1 MSLAG
6 SNGKSGAAAS
16 REISLACQQTM
27 QARIRVRDRHGSC
40 PKQTVVLT
48 IQFSSMEHHAFHV
61 PYLLDTTPEAAFHGQ
76 AVKTVVYLRV
86 STTQQVLGPE
96 ARTPEGLAGRL
107 TARWQGGR
115 NPALPRTG
123 RFQDRH
129 RQVWTC
135 PVPPSTAHEHPR
147 AQAEPLACIST
158 RILSVPCQG
167 FASPLRA
174 LDCSGPIRGA
184 TLFTRGRGGGP
195 WGART
200 GCQGDGLANAGR
212 HQPKVATPR
221 PRYLVRAGLV
231 PRRARAS
238 RGRCPPVARGC
249 SPQRGGS

>member
-1 MSLAG
+1 
-6 SNGKSGAAAS
+6 
-16 REISLACQQTM
+16 
-27 QARIRVRDRHGSC
+27 
-40 PKQTVVLT
+40 
-48 IQFSSMEHHAFHV
+48 MEHHAFHV

-158 RILSVPCQG
+158 RILSVPYFRTFSLG
-167 FASPLRA
+167 SDIRR
-174 LDCSGPIRGA
+174 PIVDPFLCACYHAPMSACEHAR
-184 TLFTRGRGGGP
+184 LP
-195 WGART
+195 KART
-200 GCQGDGLANAGR
+200 GSAQ
-212 HQPKVATPR
+212 TPSFH
-221 PRYLVRAGLV
+221 PWQ
-231 PRRARAS
+231 S
-238 RGRCPPVARGC
+238 K
-249 SPQRGGS
+249 

>member
-158 RILSVPCQG
+158 RILSVPLCGQSRHLRRQRG
-167 FASPLRA
+167 DRTASAQLWA
-174 LDCSGPIRGA
+174 RGA
-184 TLFTRGRGGGP
+184 DLSADRPLDLAKLLLDPANIRPCHTRS
-195 WGART
+195 AR
-200 GCQGDGLANAGR
+200 
-212 HQPKVATPR
+212 
-221 PRYLVRAGLV
+221 
-231 PRRARAS
+231 
-238 RGRCPPVARGC
+238 RCC
-249 SPQRGGS
+249 SAEMTQEAELHCNTKPIHTIDC

>member
-1 MSLAG
+1 MS
-6 SNGKSGAAAS
+6 
-16 REISLACQQTM
+16 
-27 QARIRVRDRHGSC
+27 
-40 PKQTVVLT
+40 VLT
-48 IQFSSMEHHAFHV
+48 IQFSSMEHDAFYV

-76 AVKTVVYLRV
+76 AVKTVAYLRV

-158 RILSVPCQG
+158 RILSVP
-167 FASPLRA
+167 
-174 LDCSGPIRGA
+174 
-184 TLFTRGRGGGP
+184 
-195 WGART
+195 
-200 GCQGDGLANAGR
+200 
-212 HQPKVATPR
+212 
-221 PRYLVRAGLV
+221 
-231 PRRARAS
+231 
-238 RGRCPPVARGC
+238 
-249 SPQRGGS
+249 

>member
-16 REISLACQQTM
+16 RKISLACQQTM

-158 RILSVPCQG
+158 RILSVP
-167 FASPLRA
+167 SRA
-174 LDCSGPIRGA
+174 
-184 TLFTRGRGGGP
+184 
-195 WGART
+195 GARIET
-200 GCQGDGLANAGR
+200 CLPLALQMHQPLAGR
-212 HQPKVATPR
+212 
-221 PRYLVRAGLV
+221 
-231 PRRARAS
+231 
-238 RGRCPPVARGC
+238 PPC
-249 SPQRGGS
+249 GGAD

>member
-61 PYLLDTTPEAAFHGQ
+61 PYLLDTTPEAAFYGQ
-76 AVKTVVYLRV
+76 AVKTVAYLRV

-129 RQVWTC
+129 RQVWAC

-147 AQAEPLACIST
+147 AQAEPLACVGSGTGAVARQDLACLYPGFPPACPSSRVRGSVSSSRHFVRSMRISLT
-158 RILSVPCQG
+158 ARSCTFRDKIYGTYLVG
-167 FASPLRA
+167 AAFAIGYSTASDRSL
-174 LDCSGPIRGA
+174 G
-184 TLFTRGRGGGP
+184 T
-195 WGART
+195 
-200 GCQGDGLANAGR
+200 
-212 HQPKVATPR
+212 TPR
-221 PRYLVRAGLV
+221 PFSLPLAV
-231 PRRARAS
+231 
-238 RGRCPPVARGC
+238 
-249 SPQRGGS
+249 

>member
-1 MSLAG
+1 MRYHWIG
-6 SNGKSGAAAS
+6 NRRTGKDQG
-16 REISLACQQTM
+16 RRP
-27 QARIRVRDRHGSC
+27 ARFC

-48 IQFSSMEHHAFHV
+48 IQFSSMEHDAFHV

-76 AVKTVVYLRV
+76 AVKTVAYLRV

-129 RQVWTC
+129 RQVWAC

-158 RILSVPCQG
+158 RILSVPYHRRTSGAKCWPWRG
-167 FASPLRA
+167 PRMTAWTCRWEMAKWPDSLRA
-174 LDCSGPIRGA
+174 
-184 TLFTRGRGGGP
+184 
-195 WGART
+195 
-200 GCQGDGLANAGR
+200 
-212 HQPKVATPR
+212 
-221 PRYLVRAGLV
+221 
-231 PRRARAS
+231 
-238 RGRCPPVARGC
+238 
-249 SPQRGGS
+249 

>member
-1 MSLAG
+1 
-6 SNGKSGAAAS
+6 
-16 REISLACQQTM
+16 
-27 QARIRVRDRHGSC
+27 
-40 PKQTVVLT
+40 
-48 IQFSSMEHHAFHV
+48 MEHHAFHV

-158 RILSVPCQG
+158 RILSVPLLGKSAEHTHERDLVRETQLIVVAPTPGDLASVGREKGGIANQAGAGNVRVGDRHGSVRNKRSFLSTPSYDSSVSNRGGKVVDVDQCQG
-167 FASPLRA
+167 RSKIRPLGRSKSRPSQGEDSFLKA
-174 LDCSGPIRGA
+174 AVSGAGA
-184 TLFTRGRGGGP
+184 KLGGRLL
-195 WGART
+195 R
-200 GCQGDGLANAGR
+200 
-212 HQPKVATPR
+212 R
-221 PRYLVRAGLV
+221 PRT
-231 PRRARAS
+231 
-238 RGRCPPVARGC
+238 
-249 SPQRGGS
+249 

>member
-147 AQAEPLACIST
+147 AQAEPLACIPT
-158 RILSVPCQG
+158 RILSVPYPRERDAHG
-167 FASPLRA
+167 HNGNHFPAHASSQSVRSILSRPL
-174 LDCSGPIRGA
+174 SKIGPGLRSAASDASQLLLIRLFQQA
-184 TLFTRGRGGGP
+184 TT
-195 WGART
+195 
-200 GCQGDGLANAGR
+200 DG
-212 HQPKVATPR
+212 VW
-221 PRYLVRAGLV
+221 
-231 PRRARAS
+231 
-238 RGRCPPVARGC
+238 C
-249 SPQRGGS
+249 

>member
-1 MSLAG
+1 
-6 SNGKSGAAAS
+6 
-16 REISLACQQTM
+16 
-27 QARIRVRDRHGSC
+27 
-40 PKQTVVLT
+40 
-48 IQFSSMEHHAFHV
+48 MEHHAFHV

-147 AQAEPLACIST
+147 AQAELLACIST
-158 RILSVPCQG
+158 RIL
-167 FASPLRA
+167 
-174 LDCSGPIRGA
+174 
-184 TLFTRGRGGGP
+184 
-195 WGART
+195 
-200 GCQGDGLANAGR
+200 
-212 HQPKVATPR
+212 
-221 PRYLVRAGLV
+221 LV
-231 PRRARAS
+231 PSDLLYPVLAYLPVVIPQQCCDSPIAITPVLRPQFHHRSGQLAGIDARS
-238 RGRCPPVARGC
+238 ARNLYEC
-249 SPQRGGS
+249 SMLA

>member
-1 MSLAG
+1 MRSPWPA
-6 SNGKSGAAAS
+6 SSGGG
-16 REISLACQQTM
+16 RG
-27 QARIRVRDRHGSC
+27 RRPDRHC

-76 AVKTVVYLRV
+76 AVKTVAYLRV

-115 NPALPRTG
+115 NSALHRTG

-129 RQVWTC
+129 RQVWAC

-158 RILSVPCQG
+158 RILSVPSDGKDTCPG
-167 FASPLRA
+167 RW
-174 LDCSGPIRGA
+174 
-184 TLFTRGRGGGP
+184 RGR
-195 WGART
+195 T
-200 GCQGDGLANAGR
+200 GR
-212 HQPKVATPR
+212 
-221 PRYLVRAGLV
+221 
-231 PRRARAS
+231 RAS
-238 RGRCPPVARGC
+238 RQVPRTTGGGESRCKP
-249 SPQRGGS
+249 

>member
-1 MSLAG
+1 
-6 SNGKSGAAAS
+6 
-16 REISLACQQTM
+16 M

-107 TARWQGGR
+107 TARWQAGR

-158 RILSVPCQG
+158 RILSVPSNRRCDPTESSL
-167 FASPLRA
+167 FNIYRTFPLRA
-174 LDCSGPIRGA
+174 PLRLSWPTLYRQFGVDPAKASDKRTVQNFRSEVLQELVKIKLAWPKLNYSTAKSLLIQGSAHIRVEIQHK
-184 TLFTRGRGGGP
+184 GGP
-195 WGART
+195 SLG
-200 GCQGDGLANAGR
+200 
-212 HQPKVATPR
+212 V
-221 PRYLVRAGLV
+221 
-231 PRRARAS
+231 
-238 RGRCPPVARGC
+238 
-249 SPQRGGS
+249 SPERSCGSG

>member
-1 MSLAG
+1 
-6 SNGKSGAAAS
+6 
-16 REISLACQQTM
+16 
-27 QARIRVRDRHGSC
+27 
-40 PKQTVVLT
+40 
-48 IQFSSMEHHAFHV
+48 MEHDAFYV

-158 RILSVPCQG
+158 RILSVPLVETRPILQVLDLDRSTPQG
-167 FASPLRA
+167 LNLGFQRERVYRAERGKELPEALR
-174 LDCSGPIRGA
+174 SQS
-184 TLFTRGRGGGP
+184 TKV
-195 WGART
+195 
-200 GCQGDGLANAGR
+200 QGDGDLGTVGAECLPCPYVFTLDATQRDRLA
-212 HQPKVATPR
+212 K
-221 PRYLVRAGLV
+221 
-231 PRRARAS
+231 
-238 RGRCPPVARGC
+238 
-249 SPQRGGS
+249 

>member
-129 RQVWTC
+129 RQVWAC

-158 RILSVPCQG
+158 RILSVP
-167 FASPLRA
+167 LER
-174 LDCSGPIRGA
+174 DRDRDRE
-184 TLFTRGRGGGP
+184 LFDLPNKAHKNGNP
-195 WGART
+195 
-200 GCQGDGLANAGR
+200 D
-212 HQPKVATPR
+212 
-221 PRYLVRAGLV
+221 
-231 PRRARAS
+231 
-238 RGRCPPVARGC
+238 
-249 SPQRGGS
+249 

>member
-27 QARIRVRDRHGSC
+27 QARISVRDRHGSC

-96 ARTPEGLAGRL
+96 ARTPEGIAGRL
-107 TARWQGGR
+107 TARWQRGR

-158 RILSVPCQG
+158 RILSVP
-167 FASPLRA
+167 S
-174 LDCSGPIRGA
+174 
-184 TLFTRGRGGGP
+184 
-195 WGART
+195 T
-200 GCQGDGLANAGR
+200 GV
-212 HQPKVATPR
+212 HPR
-221 PRYLVRAGLV
+221 PLTGR
-231 PRRARAS
+231 PFHHSARSLSDTGFVDRMQTKERKRNWKDEDTSAQTQKLPWC
-238 RGRCPPVARGC
+238 G
-249 SPQRGGS
+249 

>member
-48 IQFSSMEHHAFHV
+48 IQFSSMEHH
-61 PYLLDTTPEAAFHGQ
+61 AFHGQ

-158 RILSVPCQG
+158 RILSVPYVEISRRSFQHRCKSTGRSDSLLIMISSMGSTGTASLRRRG
-167 FASPLRA
+167 FRSSRIDTEAE
-174 LDCSGPIRGA
+174 RGSKGW
-184 TLFTRGRGGGP
+184 TFTVVAVG
-195 WGART
+195 
-200 GCQGDGLANAGR
+200 QGLAVSVT
-212 HQPKVATPR
+212 H
-221 PRYLVRAGLV
+221 
-231 PRRARAS
+231 
-238 RGRCPPVARGC
+238 RCYR
-249 SPQRGGS
+249 